1 MIREV
6 RRVKECYNL
15 KEYFLDELQYRGL
28 AATFFLLNGFQLKG
42 VLLHYDDNVLV
53 VQSGDKRQM
62 VYQQAISTIAPAELL
77 EFPSE
82 Y

>member
-1 MIREV
+1 M
-6 RRVKECYNL
+6 KECYNL

>member
-1 MIREV
+1 M
-6 RRVKECYNL
+6 KECYNL
-15 KEYFLDELQYRGL
+15 KEYFLDELQYRGI

-42 VLLHYDDNVLV
+42 VLLHYDGEVLV

-62 VYQQAISTIAPAELL
+62 VFQQAISTIAPRELL

>member
-1 MIREV
+1 M
-6 RRVKECYNL
+6 KECYNL
-15 KEYFLDELQYRGL
+15 REFFLDELQFKGL
-28 AATFFLLNGFQLKG
+28 AATFFLLNGYQLKG
-42 VLLHYDDNVLV
+42 VLLHYNDEVLV

-62 VYQQAISTIAPAELL
+62 VYQQAISTIAPVEQI

>member
-1 MIREV
+1 M
-6 RRVKECYNL
+6 KECYNL
-15 KEYFLDELQYRGL
+15 KEYFLDELQYRGV

-42 VLLHYDDNVLV
+42 VLLHYDDEVLV

-62 VYQQAISTIAPAELL
+62 VYQQAVSTIAPAEGID
-77 EFPSE
+77 FPNE

>member
-1 MIREV
+1 M
-6 RRVKECYNL
+6 KECYDL
-15 KEYFLDELQYRGL
+15 RGYFLDELQFKGV

-42 VLLHYDDNVLV
+42 VLLHYDDRVLV

-62 VYQQAISTIAPAELL
+62 LYQQAVSTIAPAEQID
-77 EFPSE
+77 FPSE

>member
-1 MIREV
+1 M
-6 RRVKECYNL
+6 KECYNL
-15 KEYFLDELQYRGL
+15 KEFFLDELQYRGV

-42 VLLHYDDNVLV
+42 VLLHYDDEVLV

-62 VYQQAISTIAPAELL
+62 VYQQAVSTIAPSESIC
-77 EFPSE
+77 FPSE

>member
-1 MIREV
+1 M
-6 RRVKECYNL
+6 VKECYNL
-15 KEYFLDELQYRGL
+15 REFFLDELQFGGV

-42 VLLHYDDNVLV
+42 VLLHYDDEVLV

-62 VYQQAISTIAPAELL
+62 VYQQAVSTIAPAEQID
-77 EFPSE
+77 FPNE